1 MSLGNLECRLR
12 PHPGMA
18 LTGASDRLLRP
29 DPEASLPADAV
40 GLPRSPSPRASATRI
55 NSLITSPLNWPPRPL
70 GVTSTHRDRD
80 THRRT
85 HIDRPRHMWKD
96 MPVCTRTHTHRQTHT
111 HSLTP
116 GSRNLEQE
124 DPRRG
129 LPAHALHISP
139 KVWAKEAFGNQ
150 LGNLITIHNI
160 VLRENTKHCPINK
173 HLQ

>member
-29 DPEASLPADAV
+29 DPEASLPADAA
-40 GLPRSPSPRASATRI
+40 GLPRSPCPRASATRI
-55 NSLITSPLNWPPRPL
+55 NSLITSPLNWPLRPL

-96 MPVCTRTHTHRQTHT
+96 MPVCTRTHTHRHTHT
-111 HSLTP
+111 HSLQAP
-116 GSRNLEQE
+116 GTWSRRIPGEASLHMPCTFHLKCGPKRHLET
-124 DPRRG
+124 
-129 LPAHALHISP
+129 S
-139 KVWAKEAFGNQ
+139 
-150 LGNLITIHNI
+150 LGTS
-160 VLRENTKHCPINK
+160 
-173 HLQ
+173 